1 MVGALLT
8 SLIVTEEYGGLCR
21 MVGALLTS
29 LIVTEEY
36 GGLCRMVGALLT
48 SLIVTEEYRGLCPSN
63 FCHNYKPLRAE
74 TLHEYDHSQA
84 K

>member
-8 SLIVTEEYGGLCR
+8 SLIVTEEYG
-21 MVGALLTS
+21 
-29 LIVTEEY
+29 
-36 GGLCRMVGALLT
+36 
-48 SLIVTEEYRGLCPSN
+48 GLCPSN

-74 TLHEYDHSQA
+74 TLHEYDADNDHSQA